1 MFIIIS
7 ISIFVAL
14 LLILVVLAQNS
25 KGGGLS
31 SQFAGGGANQIIGV
45 KRTTDLLEKVTWVLA
60 IALFI
65 LCLSSSFVMD
75 TNTVVNDE
83 FTSPNLE
90 RAREQSSPLFE
101 STQETLEDAAPE
113 QEMQIDEADQELRE
127 GADGVDN
134 EDDGN

>member
-45 KRTTDLLEKVTWVLA
+45 KRTTDFLEKITWTLA
-60 IALFI
+60 ISLLL
-65 LCLSSSFVMD
+65 LCVSSSFVMD
-75 TNTVVNDE
+75 TNAVVNE
-83 FTSPNLE
+83 EVVSPNLE
-90 RAREQSSPLFE
+90 RAREDQSSPLFE
-101 STQETLEDAAPE
+101 STQETLEDAAPD
-113 QEMQIDEADQELRE
+113 QEMQIDEADQELIE
-127 GADGVDN
+127 GN
-134 EDDGN
+134 DGNESDDQ

>member
-31 SQFAGGGANQIIGV
+31 SQFTGGGANQIIGV
-45 KRTTDLLEKVTWVLA
+45 KRTTDLLEKVTWTLA
-60 IALFI
+60 IGLVI
-65 LCLSSSFVMD
+65 LCVSSSFVIDD
-75 TNTVVNDE
+75 TAVVNDE

-90 RAREQSSPLFE
+90 RAREDQPGSLFE
-101 STQETLEDAAPE
+101 STQETLEENAPD
-113 QEMQIDEADQELRE
+113 QEMEIGTATEEAQEGNDGEPDANDQ
-127 GADGVDN
+127 
-134 EDDGN
+134 

>member
-75 TNTVVNDE
+75 SNTVVNDE

-113 QEMQIDEADQELRE
+113 QEMQIDEADQELKE